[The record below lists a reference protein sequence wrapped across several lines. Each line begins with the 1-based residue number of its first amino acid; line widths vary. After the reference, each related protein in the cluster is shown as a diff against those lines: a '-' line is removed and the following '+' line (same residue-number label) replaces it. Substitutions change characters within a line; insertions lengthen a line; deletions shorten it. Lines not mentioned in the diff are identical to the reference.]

1 MLVPLSGTV
10 LPYIFMPK
18 IKSAI
23 KKLRQDKKRTQANSI
38 FEKSVKDAIK
48 KAGRQRSQQ
57 LINQAISLVDKAVKK
72 HIFHK
77 NKAARI
83 KSRLSKLVAEVKRPK
98 QRSAPKRSM
107 PKKRVPTTNKT

>member
-1 MLVPLSGTV
+1 
-10 LPYIFMPK
+10 MPV

-83 KSRLSKLVAEVKRPK
+83 KSSLSKIVHAQKSKPKSSRSVKKTRTK
-98 QRSAPKRSM
+98 STT
-107 PKKRVPTTNKT
+107 KK